1 MGRCRRAR
9 QADTRGRTREETM
22 AKLTE
27 IEGVGE
33 TFAAKLQGAGV
44 TTTDGL
50 LEKGST
56 PKGRK
61 DIAEAAGVSEKQILG
76 WVNRVDL
83 FRVKG
88 VGSEYADLLEASG
101 VDTVPELAQRNAGNL
116 FAKMAEVNEAKKL
129 VRALPTEGH
138 VADWIEQAK
147 KLPRKVDY

>member
-1 MGRCRRAR
+1 V
-9 QADTRGRTREETM
+9 
-22 AKLTE
+22 AKLNE

-33 TFAAKLQGAGV
+33 VFAGKLAGAGV
-44 TTTDGL
+44 TTTDDL

-61 DIAEAAGVSEKQILG
+61 QIAEAAGLSEKQVLG

-116 FAKMAEVNEAKKL
+116 FAKMKEVNDAKNL
-129 VRALPTEGH
+129 VRALPTEEK
-138 VADWIEQAK
+138 VADWVEQAK
-147 KLPRKVDY
+147 GLPRKINY